1 MSTPTDP
8 GGWRSC
14 AACRFCF
21 SSSLGRR
28 SPLLSIRFAIFLVHL
43 ATVPIAGT
51 VINPARS
58 LGAAIIF
65 NREHTWNDQI
75 FDFLGWAFHWSCS
88 CCRVPPDSHSILI
101 LFMLLLH

>member
-51 VINPARS
+51 LIFWVGPFI
-58 LGAAIIF
+58 GAALAAVY
-65 NREHTWNDQI
+65 HQI
-75 FDFLGWAFHWSCS
+75 
-88 CCRVPPDSHSILI
+88 
-101 LFMLLLH
+101 